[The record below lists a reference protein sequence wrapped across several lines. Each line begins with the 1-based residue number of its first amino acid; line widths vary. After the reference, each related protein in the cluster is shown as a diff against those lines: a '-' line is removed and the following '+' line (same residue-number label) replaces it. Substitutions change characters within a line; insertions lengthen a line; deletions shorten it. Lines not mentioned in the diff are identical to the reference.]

1 MGKARVSHIRAAQAK
16 PTKAYVPQIITEL
29 KAARDLALI
38 KDARQ
43 KEESAFQ
50 TSIAGRPEIL
60 ANQRAGWQL
69 NEYFAV
75 KHGFEDES
83 EKFDEI
89 LARNKAELSRIAYEQ
104 KVAAIKQS
112 SSEMKAFIHAIDSKR
127 QAFDTLI
134 SAAELPRPF
143 FVALDSPF
151 LIWPTQGIELFDSHI
166 DPYRSTAKIT
176 LDSGR
181 TFGYEELGFYFL
193 YENPSDRFAVI
204 NVDGY
209 MVFNGQLRVAQDGGF
224 WPGDRHASISAAG
237 RLHVFEWWNQ
247 PPTEPLTQADQT
259 QQVASVATSGGGFGD
274 VGAIETKNVFR
285 GVDLRHTLFVMPPHA
300 VTVIE
305 VSAAITYGTGSDSG
319 HVNADFNSGDFQI
332 MCPFVLISV
341 LT

>member
-1 MGKARVSHIRAAQAK
+1 MGKARVSHIRSAQAK
-16 PTKAYVPQIITEL
+16 TTKSYVPQLITEL

-43 KEESAFQ
+43 EESALRARF
-50 TSIAGRPEIL
+50 SGRSEVL
-60 ANQRAGWQL
+60 ANQRASWQL
-69 NEYFAV
+69 IEYFAT
-75 KHGFEDES
+75 KNGFES

-89 LARNKAELSRIAYEQ
+89 LARNQAELSRIADEQ
-104 KVAAIKQS
+104 KAAAIKQS
-112 SSEMKAFIHAIDSKR
+112 SSEMKTFIHAIESKR

-134 SAAELPRPF
+134 STAVSPQPF

-151 LIWPTQGIELFDSHI
+151 LIWPTHGIELLDSHT

-193 YENPSDRFAVI
+193 YENPSDRFSVI

-209 MVFNGQLRVAQDGGF
+209 LVFNGQLRASQGGGF
-224 WPGDRHASISAAG
+224 WPGDRHASVG
-237 RLHVFEWWNQ
+237 VGGHLHVFEWWNQ
-247 PPTEPLTQADQT
+247 PPTEPLAQADQT
-259 QQVASVATSGGGFGD
+259 QQVASVATTGGGFGD

-305 VSAAITYGTGSDSG
+305 VTAAITYGTGTDSG
-319 HVNADFNSGDFQI
+319 HVNVDFNSGDFQI

>member
-1 MGKARVSHIRAAQAK
+1 MGKSRVSHIRPAQAK
-16 PTKAYVPQIITEL
+16 ATKSYVPQIITEL

-38 KDARQ
+38 KDARL
-43 KEESAFQ
+43 EEFALE
-50 TSIAGRPEIL
+50 TSISGRSDIL

-69 NEYFAV
+69 IEYFV
-75 KHGFEDES
+75 TKNGFES

-89 LARNKAELSRIAYEQ
+89 LARNQVELSRIMDAQ
-104 KVAAIKQS
+104 RAAAIKQS
-112 SSEMKAFIHAIDSKR
+112 SSEMKKFIHAIDSKR

-134 SAAELPRPF
+134 STAVSPQPF
-143 FVALDSPF
+143 FVSLESPF
-151 LIWPTQGIELFDSHI
+151 LIWPTQGIELLDSHVE
-166 DPYRSTAKIT
+166 PYRSTAKIT

-193 YENPSDRFAVI
+193 YENPSDRFSVV

-209 MVFNGQLRVAQDGGF
+209 MVFNGQLRASQNGGF

-247 PPTEPLTQADQT
+247 PPTEPLAQADQT
-259 QQVASVATSGGGFGD
+259 QQVASAAISGGGFGD
-274 VGAIETKNVFR
+274 VGGIVPKNVFR
-285 GVDLRHTLFVMPPHA
+285 GVDLRHTLFLMPPHA

-305 VSAAITYGTGSDSG
+305 VTAAITYGTGSDGG

-332 MCPFVLISV
+332 MCPFVLVSV